1 MTSANLS
8 MGGYHVPDA
17 PPVTDQQRRAASV
30 TLAANARDA
39 GELAEWLRMLG
50 LDR

>member
-1 MTSANLS
+1 MSGANLS

-30 TLAANARDA
+30 TLAAHARDA
-39 GELAEWLRMLG
+39 DELRCWLDMLG
-50 LDR
+50 LP